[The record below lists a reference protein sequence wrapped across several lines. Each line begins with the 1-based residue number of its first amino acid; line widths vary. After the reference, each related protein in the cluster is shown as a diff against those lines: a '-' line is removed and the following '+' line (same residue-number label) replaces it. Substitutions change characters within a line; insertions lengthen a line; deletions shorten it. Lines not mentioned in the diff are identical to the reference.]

1 MKIKE
6 FINELQKC
14 NPEAEIFVESLVGFF
29 AEIFVESLVGFF
41 AVTGVVDYNGDGEIF
56 IIENETFPIM

>member
-1 MKIKE
+1 MCK
-6 FINELQKC
+6 LQKS
-14 NPEAEIFVESLVGFF
+14 NPE

>member
-14 NPEAEIFVESLVGFF
+14 NPE

-56 IIENETFPIM
+56 IIEQEDFPTMQGDKKCTTN

>member
-14 NPEAEIFVESLVGFF
+14 NPDAEIFVESIEGFY
-29 AEIFVESLVGFF
+29 
-41 AVTGVVDYNGDGEIF
+41 AVTGVIDYTGDDEAF
-56 IIENETFPIM
+56 IIENEDFPTM

>member
-14 NPEAEIFVESLVGFF
+14 NPEAEIFVESLT
-29 AEIFVESLVGFF
+29 GFF
-41 AVTGVVDYNGDGEIF
+41 AVTGVVDYNGDNEIF
-56 IIENETFPIM
+56 IIENEVFPSM